1 MAEEFEFQQSD
12 AKIIAFAGPKEGAG
26 RTTLVLNLAL
36 GWAGIQ
42 KRPVLIVPLD
52 PLARQE
58 HSFYLDIAKPVSV
71 ADLLKVLGNTSI
83 AVVGGLLRG
92 KISMSQWGVGLLPL
106 GNTRAQ
112 AASISPKILIPIL
125 SRLAQTFDIFLDVD
139 SSFPMQAFAF
149 DIADKMFWVS
159 NATRT
164 HINSTVQLFND
175 YKEQRY
181 PMDRVSVICNGYDM
195 PGSIPYEEMERF
207 YSHLGRE
214 VDVFLPWDADVMATS
229 NRREVEIVTNPQSE
243 WVKGLRLVLAKIRDL
258 KPAPKDWVAS
268 VSDEEFAQ
276 ASKEIWS
283 PVLFDDGKGA
293 SSAQSHIANEGE
305 ETNSAKLSF
314 WDDLKQKVHKEVVHT
329 LEIEHIVI
337 SEESSAS
344 EQTRKRVAAIVDDIL
359 QKQPNLQFSRDQRTR
374 FTSELLDEILGL
386 GPLEVLMRDS
396 AVTEI
401 MVNAFDKIFIEQKG
415 KLTLTKYKFRN
426 NEQVVQVI
434 KRIVAPLGRRID
446 ESVPL
451 VDARLKDG
459 SRVNAIIAP
468 LAVSGPTLT
477 IRRFSSKPF
486 GPEDYYRFGTISPEC
501 MEFIKKCV
509 KIRKN
514 IIVCGG
520 TGTGKTTFLNA
531 ISGYIS
537 NDERIITVEDTAEL
551 RLQQPHWVSL
561 ESRPPN
567 VEGKGAVTIQD
578 LVKNC
583 LRMRPDRIVVGECR
597 GGEALDML
605 QAMNTGHEGSL
616 TTIHANTPRDGLS
629 RLEAMCMQTGA
640 DLPIFAI
647 REMISSA
654 VNMIVQLSRFSDGS
668 RKVTYITEMHG
679 QKDGEIQSTDLFRYV
694 QTGVDENGK
703 VQGLFAPTGNLPT
716 FYEEF
721 AAKGQ
726 PVAEDVFRKNA
737 VPLDENGDPDR
748 EAIRKLVVS
757 MQSKAAQSAPVRNV
771 PTAPAA
777 AAAQPVAPS
786 APASVTAPAAPS
798 APEKPAEVQNAPSAQ
813 RTLPPQAPA
822 VPKTSQS
829 PQGSIPP
836 APPQA

>member
-1 MAEEFEFQQSD
+1 MADMENTFKTEP
-12 AKIIAFAGPKEGAG
+12 KIITFTGPKEGAG
-26 RTTLVLNLAL
+26 KTTLVLNLAL

-58 HSFYLDIAKPVSV
+58 HSFYLNIKKPVSV
-71 ADLLKVLGNTSI
+71 ADILKTLGNTNI

-92 KISMSQWGVGLLPL
+92 KISMSQWGVGVLPL
-106 GNTRAQ
+106 GNTRTQVATM
-112 AASISPKILIPIL
+112 SPKILIPIL
-125 SRLAQTFDIFLDVD
+125 SRLSQTFDIFLDVD

-149 DIADKMFWVS
+149 DISDKVFWVT
-159 NATRT
+159 NATRS
-164 HINSTVQLFND
+164 HLNSTVQLFND

-181 PMDRVSVICNGYDM
+181 ALDRISVICNAYDT
-195 PGSIPYEEMERF
+195 PGSIPYEEMERV
-207 YSHLGRE
+207 YQSLLGRNI
-214 VDVFLPWDADVMATS
+214 DVFLPWDEGIMASS
-229 NRREVEIVTNPQSE
+229 NRREVEIIVNPQSE
-243 WVKGLRLVLAKIRDL
+243 WIKGLRLILAQIRDL
-258 KPAPKDWVAS
+258 HPAPKDWTAE
-268 VSDEEFAQ
+268 VSDEEFTQ
-276 ASKEIWS
+276 AAKEIWS
-283 PVLFDDGKGA
+283 PVLFNGGETQGA
-293 SSAQSHIANEGE
+293 ESHFAPEGADNGGEANK
-305 ETNSAKLSF
+305 TKLSF
-314 WDDLKQKVHKEVVHT
+314 WDDLKQKVHKDVVRT
-329 LEIEHIVI
+329 LEIERIVI
-337 SEESSAS
+337 SDESSAS

-359 QKQPNLQFSRDQRTR
+359 QKQPNLQFSREQRTR
-374 FTSELLDEILGL
+374 FSSELLDEILGL
-386 GPLEVLMRDS
+386 GPLENLMRDAS
-396 AVTEI
+396 VTEI

-434 KRIVAPLGRRID
+434 KRIVSPLGRRID

-477 IRRFSSKPF
+477 IRRFSQKPF
-486 GPEDYYRFGTISPEC
+486 GPEDYFRFGTISREC
-501 MEFIKKCV
+501 MDFLEKCV
-509 KIRKN
+509 RIRKN

-531 ISGYIS
+531 LSGYIS
-537 NDERIITVEDTAEL
+537 HNERIITVEDTAEL

-567 VEGKGAVTIQD
+567 VEGKGAITIQD

-654 VNMIVQLSRFSDGS
+654 VYMIVQLSRFSDGS
-668 RKVTYITEMHG
+668 RKVTYITEMTG
-679 QKDGEIQSTDLFRYV
+679 QKDGAIQSVDLFRYV
-694 QTGVDENGK
+694 QTGVDDNGK
-703 VQGLFAPTGNLPT
+703 VQGFFAPTGHLPSFFT
-716 FYEEF
+716 DFK
-721 AAKGQ
+721 AKGV
-726 PVAEDVFRKNA
+726 PLPEETFTKNA
-737 VPLDENGDPDR
+737 VSFDEAGKP
-748 EAIRKLVVS
+748 ILS
-757 MQSKAAQSAPVRNV
+757 AAQ
-771 PTAPAA
+771 AA
-777 AAAQPVAPS
+777 AGGPV
-786 APASVTAPAAPS
+786 V
-798 APEKPAEVQNAPSAQ
+798 
-813 RTLPPQAPA
+813 PP
-822 VPKTSQS
+822 
-829 PQGSIPP
+829 PP
-836 APPQA
+836 PGVK

>member
-1 MAEEFEFQQSD
+1 MADMENTFKTEP
-12 AKIIAFAGPKEGAG
+12 KIITFTGPKEGAG
-26 RTTLVLNLAL
+26 KTTLVLNLAL

-58 HSFYLDIAKPVSV
+58 HSFYLNIKKPVSV
-71 ADLLKVLGNTSI
+71 ADILKT
-83 AVVGGLLRG
+83 
-92 KISMSQWGVGLLPL
+92 L
-106 GNTRAQ
+106 GNTRTQVATM
-112 AASISPKILIPIL
+112 SPKILIPIL
-125 SRLAQTFDIFLDVD
+125 SRLSQTFDIFLDVD

-149 DIADKMFWVS
+149 DISDKVFWVT
-159 NATRT
+159 NATRS
-164 HINSTVQLFND
+164 HLNSTVQLFND

-181 PMDRVSVICNGYDM
+181 ALDRISVICNAYDT
-195 PGSIPYEEMERF
+195 PGSIPYEEMERV
-207 YSHLGRE
+207 YQSLLGRNI
-214 VDVFLPWDADVMATS
+214 DVFLPWDEGIMASS
-229 NRREVEIVTNPQSE
+229 NRREVEIIVNPQRE
-243 WVKGLRLVLAKIRDL
+243 WIKGLRLILAQIRDL
-258 KPAPKDWVAS
+258 HPAPKDWTAE
-268 VSDEEFAQ
+268 VSDEEFTQ
-276 ASKEIWS
+276 AAKEIWS
-283 PVLFDDGKGA
+283 PVLFNGGETQAAESHFATEGA
-293 SSAQSHIANEGE
+293 DNGGEANK
-305 ETNSAKLSF
+305 TKLSF
-314 WDDLKQKVHKEVVHT
+314 WDDLKQKVHKDVVRT
-329 LEIEHIVI
+329 LEIERIVI
-337 SEESSAS
+337 SDESSAS

-359 QKQPNLQFSRDQRTR
+359 QKQPNLQFSREQRTR
-374 FTSELLDEILGL
+374 FSSELLDEILGL
-386 GPLEVLMRDS
+386 GPLENLMRDAS
-396 AVTEI
+396 VTEI

-434 KRIVAPLGRRID
+434 KRIVSPLGRRID

-477 IRRFSSKPF
+477 IRRFSQKPF
-486 GPEDYYRFGTISPEC
+486 GPEDYFRFGTISREC
-501 MEFIKKCV
+501 MDFLEKCV
-509 KIRKN
+509 RIRKN

-531 ISGYIS
+531 LSGYIS
-537 NDERIITVEDTAEL
+537 HNERIITVEDTAEL

-567 VEGKGAVTIQD
+567 VEGKGAITIQD

-668 RKVTYITEMHG
+668 RKVTYITEMTG
-679 QKDGEIQSTDLFRYV
+679 QKDGAIQSVDLFRYV
-694 QTGVDENGK
+694 QTGVDDNGK
-703 VQGLFAPTGNLPT
+703 VQGFFAPTGHLPSFFT
-716 FYEEF
+716 DFK
-721 AAKGQ
+721 AKGV
-726 PVAEDVFRKNA
+726 PLPEETFTKNA
-737 VPLDENGDPDR
+737 VSFDEAGKP
-748 EAIRKLVVS
+748 ILT
-757 MQSKAAQSAPVRNV
+757 AAQ
-771 PTAPAA
+771 AA
-777 AAAQPVAPS
+777 AGGPV
-786 APASVTAPAAPS
+786 V
-798 APEKPAEVQNAPSAQ
+798 
-813 RTLPPQAPA
+813 PP
-822 VPKTSQS
+822 
-829 PQGSIPP
+829 PP
-836 APPQA
+836 PGVK

>member
-1 MAEEFEFQQSD
+1 MAEEQEQNEIEQNDVEQEEQTQTSKSE
-12 AKIIAFAGPKEGAG
+12 AKIIALSSPKEGAG
-26 RTTLVLNLAL
+26 KTTLALNLAL
-36 GWAGIQ
+36 SWAGNQ

-58 HSFYLDIAKPVSV
+58 HSFYLDIKKPVSI
-71 ADLLKVLGNTSI
+71 ADMLRTLGNTNI

-92 KISMSQWGVGLLPL
+92 KVSMSQWGVGVLPL

-112 AASISPKILIPIL
+112 VAAISPKILIPIL
-125 SRLAQTFDIFLDVD
+125 SRLSQTFDIFLDVD

-149 DIADKMFWVS
+149 DIADKVFWVS

-164 HINSTVQLFND
+164 HLNSTVQLFND
-175 YKEQRY
+175 YKEQHY
-181 PMDRVSVICNGYDM
+181 PMERVSVICNQYDM
-195 PGSIPYEEMERF
+195 PGSIPYEEVEKF
-207 YSHLGRE
+207 YNSLGRDI
-214 VDVFLPWDADVMATS
+214 DVFLPWDEGIMTTS
-229 NRREVEIVTNPQSE
+229 NHKGIEVLSNPQSE
-243 WVKGLRLVLAKIRDL
+243 WIKGLRLVLAKIRDL
-258 KPAPKDWVAS
+258 TPAPKDWYSS
-268 VSDEEFAQ
+268 VSDEEFTQ
-276 ASKEIWS
+276 AAKEVWAPIMA
-283 PVLFDDGKGA
+283 GGA
-293 SSAQSHIANEGE
+293 AVAGSESHIALDEADAGK
-305 ETNSAKLSF
+305 TKLSF
-314 WDDLKQKVHKEVVHT
+314 WDDLKQKVHKEVVRT
-329 LEIEHIVI
+329 LEVERIVI
-337 SEESSAS
+337 SDESAAS
-344 EQTRKRVAAIVDDIL
+344 SQTRKRVAAIVDEIL
-359 QKQPNLQFSRDQRTR
+359 QKQPNLQFSREQRTR
-374 FTSELLDEILGL
+374 FASELLDEILGL
-386 GPLEVLMRDS
+386 GPLETLMRDTS
-396 AVTEI
+396 VTEI

-434 KRIVAPLGRRID
+434 KRIVSPLGRRID

-477 IRRFSSKPF
+477 IRRFSQKPF
-486 GPEDYYRFGTISPEC
+486 GPEDYFRFGTISPEC
-501 MEFIKKCV
+501 MEFLEKCV
-509 KIRKN
+509 RIRKN

-531 ISGYIS
+531 LSGYIA

-567 VEGKGAVTIQD
+567 VEGKGQITIQD

-597 GGEALDML
+597 GAEALDML

-629 RLEAMCMQTGA
+629 RLEAMCMQASG

-679 QKDGEIQSTDLFRYV
+679 QKDGQIQSTDLFRYV

-703 VQGLFAPTGNLPT
+703 VQGMFAPTGNLPT
-716 FYEEF
+716 FF
-721 AAKGQ
+721 NDFKAKGV
-726 PVAEDVFRKNA
+726 PVPEDVFLK
-737 VPLDENGDPDR
+737 G
-748 EAIRKLVVS
+748 AIRFDADDNPILPGNPPPPPK
-757 MQSKAAQSAPVRNV
+757 
-771 PTAPAA
+771 
-777 AAAQPVAPS
+777 VA
-786 APASVTAPAAPS
+786 
-798 APEKPAEVQNAPSAQ
+798 
-813 RTLPPQAPA
+813 
-822 VPKTSQS
+822 
-829 PQGSIPP
+829 
-836 APPQA
+836 

>member
-1 MAEEFEFQQSD
+1 MADMENTFKTEP
-12 AKIIAFAGPKEGAG
+12 KIITFTGPKEGAG
-26 RTTLVLNLAL
+26 KTTLVLNLAL

-58 HSFYLDIAKPVSV
+58 HSFYLNIKKPVSV
-71 ADLLKVLGNTSI
+71 ADILKTLGNTNI

-92 KISMSQWGVGLLPL
+92 KISMSQWGVGVLPL
-106 GNTRAQ
+106 GNTRTQVATM
-112 AASISPKILIPIL
+112 SPKILIPIL
-125 SRLAQTFDIFLDVD
+125 SRLSQTFDIFLDVD

-149 DIADKMFWVS
+149 DISDKVFWVT
-159 NATRT
+159 NATRS
-164 HINSTVQLFND
+164 HLNSTVQLFND

-181 PMDRVSVICNGYDM
+181 ALDRISVICNAYDT
-195 PGSIPYEEMERF
+195 PGSIPYEEMERV
-207 YSHLGRE
+207 YQSLLGRNI
-214 VDVFLPWDADVMATS
+214 DVFLPWDEGIMASS
-229 NRREVEIVTNPQSE
+229 NRREVEIIVNPQSE
-243 WVKGLRLVLAKIRDL
+243 WIKGLRLILAQIRDL
-258 KPAPKDWVAS
+258 HPAPKDWTAE
-268 VSDEEFAQ
+268 VSDEEFTQ
-276 ASKEIWS
+276 AAKEIWS
-283 PVLFDDGKGA
+283 PVLFNGGETQGA
-293 SSAQSHIANEGE
+293 ESHFASEGADNGGEANK
-305 ETNSAKLSF
+305 TKLSF
-314 WDDLKQKVHKEVVHT
+314 WDDLKQKVHKDVVRT
-329 LEIEHIVI
+329 LEIERIVI
-337 SEESSAS
+337 SDESSAS

-359 QKQPNLQFSRDQRTR
+359 QKQPNLQFSREQRTR
-374 FTSELLDEILGL
+374 FSSELLDEILGL
-386 GPLEVLMRDS
+386 GPLENLMRDAS
-396 AVTEI
+396 VTEI

-434 KRIVAPLGRRID
+434 KRIVSPLGRRID

-477 IRRFSSKPF
+477 IRRFSQKPF
-486 GPEDYYRFGTISPEC
+486 GPEDYFRFGTISREC
-501 MEFIKKCV
+501 MDFLEKCV
-509 KIRKN
+509 RIRKN

-531 ISGYIS
+531 LSGYIS
-537 NDERIITVEDTAEL
+537 HNERIITVEDTAEL

-567 VEGKGAVTIQD
+567 VEGKGAITIQD

-668 RKVTYITEMHG
+668 RKVTYITEMTG
-679 QKDGEIQSTDLFRYV
+679 QKDGAIQSVDLFRYV
-694 QTGVDENGK
+694 QTGVDDNGK
-703 VQGLFAPTGNLPT
+703 VQGFFAPTGHLPSFFT
-716 FYEEF
+716 DFK
-721 AAKGQ
+721 AKGV
-726 PVAEDVFRKNA
+726 PLPEETFTKNA
-737 VPLDENGDPDR
+737 VSFDEAGKP
-748 EAIRKLVVS
+748 ILS
-757 MQSKAAQSAPVRNV
+757 AAQ
-771 PTAPAA
+771 AA
-777 AAAQPVAPS
+777 AGGPV
-786 APASVTAPAAPS
+786 V
-798 APEKPAEVQNAPSAQ
+798 
-813 RTLPPQAPA
+813 PP
-822 VPKTSQS
+822 
-829 PQGSIPP
+829 PP
-836 APPQA
+836 PGVK

>member
-1 MAEEFEFQQSD
+1 MADMENTFKTEP
-12 AKIIAFAGPKEGAG
+12 KIITFTGPKEGAG
-26 RTTLVLNLAL
+26 KTTLVLNLAL

-58 HSFYLDIAKPVSV
+58 HSFYLNIKKPVSV
-71 ADLLKVLGNTSI
+71 ADILKTLGNTNI

-92 KISMSQWGVGLLPL
+92 KISMSQWGVGVLPL
-106 GNTRAQ
+106 GNTRTQVATM
-112 AASISPKILIPIL
+112 SPKILIPIL
-125 SRLAQTFDIFLDVD
+125 SRLSQTFDIFLDVD

-149 DIADKMFWVS
+149 DISDKVFWVT
-159 NATRT
+159 NATRS
-164 HINSTVQLFND
+164 HLNSTVQLFND

-181 PMDRVSVICNGYDM
+181 ALDRISVICNAYDT
-195 PGSIPYEEMERF
+195 PGSIPYEEMERV
-207 YSHLGRE
+207 YQSLLGRNI
-214 VDVFLPWDADVMATS
+214 DVFLPWDEGIMASS
-229 NRREVEIVTNPQSE
+229 NRREVEIIVNPQSE
-243 WVKGLRLVLAKIRDL
+243 WIKGLRLILAQIRDL
-258 KPAPKDWVAS
+258 HPAPKDWTAE
-268 VSDEEFAQ
+268 VSDEEFTQ
-276 ASKEIWS
+276 AAKEIWS
-283 PVLFDDGKGA
+283 PVLFNGGETQGA
-293 SSAQSHIANEGE
+293 ESHFVPEGADNGGEANK
-305 ETNSAKLSF
+305 TKLSF
-314 WDDLKQKVHKEVVHT
+314 WDDLKQKVHKDVVRT
-329 LEIEHIVI
+329 LEIERIVI
-337 SEESSAS
+337 SDESSAS

-359 QKQPNLQFSRDQRTR
+359 QKQPNLQFSREQRTR
-374 FTSELLDEILGL
+374 FSSELLDEILGL
-386 GPLEVLMRDS
+386 GPLENLMRDAS
-396 AVTEI
+396 VTEI

-434 KRIVAPLGRRID
+434 KRIVSPLGRRID

-477 IRRFSSKPF
+477 IRRFSQKPF
-486 GPEDYYRFGTISPEC
+486 GPEDYFRFGTISREC
-501 MEFIKKCV
+501 MDFLEKCV
-509 KIRKN
+509 RIRKN

-531 ISGYIS
+531 LSGYIS
-537 NDERIITVEDTAEL
+537 HNERIITVEDTAEL

-567 VEGKGAVTIQD
+567 VEGKGAITIQD

-668 RKVTYITEMHG
+668 RKVTYITEMTG
-679 QKDGEIQSTDLFRYV
+679 QKDGAIQSVDLFRYV
-694 QTGVDENGK
+694 QTGVDDNGK
-703 VQGLFAPTGNLPT
+703 VQGFFAPTGHLPSFFT
-716 FYEEF
+716 DFK
-721 AAKGQ
+721 AKGV
-726 PVAEDVFRKNA
+726 PLPEETFTKNA
-737 VPLDENGDPDR
+737 VSFDEAGKP
-748 EAIRKLVVS
+748 ILS
-757 MQSKAAQSAPVRNV
+757 AAQ
-771 PTAPAA
+771 AA
-777 AAAQPVAPS
+777 AGGPV
-786 APASVTAPAAPS
+786 V
-798 APEKPAEVQNAPSAQ
+798 
-813 RTLPPQAPA
+813 PP
-822 VPKTSQS
+822 
-829 PQGSIPP
+829 PP
-836 APPQA
+836 PGVK

>member
-1 MAEEFEFQQSD
+1 MPDEKQTAQTE
-12 AKIIAFAGPKEGAG
+12 AKIIAFSGPKEGAG
-26 RTTLVLNLAL
+26 KTTLTLNLAL

-58 HSFYLDIAKPVSV
+58 HSFYLNIKNPISV
-71 ADLLKVLGNTSI
+71 ADILQTLGNTNI
-83 AVVGGLLRG
+83 AVIGGLLRG
-92 KISMSQWGVGLLPL
+92 KISMSQWGVGVLPL

-112 AASISPKILIPIL
+112 VASITPKILIPIL

-149 DIADKMFWVS
+149 DIADKLFWVS
-159 NATRT
+159 QATRS
-164 HINSTVQLFND
+164 HLNATVQLFND
-175 YKEQRY
+175 YKEQHY
-181 PMDRVSVICNGYDM
+181 PMDRMSVICNAFDM
-195 PGSIPYEEMERF
+195 PGSIPYEEVERF
-207 YSHLGRE
+207 YSSLGRE
-214 VDVFLPWDADVMATS
+214 VDVFLPWDEDVMSTS
-229 NRREVEIVTNPQSE
+229 NRREVEIIVNPQAE

-258 KPAPKDWVAS
+258 KPAPKDWTAS
-268 VSDEEFAQ
+268 VSDEEFTQAAQ
-276 ASKEIWS
+276 EIWS
-283 PVLFDDGKGA
+283 PILFNDGTAKGNE
-293 SSAQSHIANEGE
+293 SHVATEEEKEG
-305 ETNSAKLSF
+305 TKLSF

-329 LEIEHIVI
+329 LEIEHIVV
-337 SEESSAS
+337 SDESTAS
-344 EQTRKRVAAIVDDIL
+344 DQTRKRVAAIVDDIL
-359 QKQPNLQFSRDQRTR
+359 QKQPNLQFSREQRSR
-374 FTSELLDEILGL
+374 FSAELLDEILGL
-386 GPLEVLMRDS
+386 GPLEVLMRDP

-426 NEQVVQVI
+426 NDQVVQVI

-459 SRVNAIIAP
+459 SRVNAIISP
-468 LAVSGPTLT
+468 LAISGPTLT
-477 IRRFSSKPF
+477 IRRFSQKPF
-486 GPEDYYRFGTISPEC
+486 GPEDYYRFGTISPAC
-501 MEFIKKCV
+501 MEFIKQCV

-531 ISGYIS
+531 ISGYIAD
-537 NDERIITVEDTAEL
+537 DERIITVEDTAEL

-629 RLEAMCMQTGA
+629 RLEAMCLQTGV
-640 DLPIFAI
+640 DLPIHVI

-654 VNMIVQLSRFSDGS
+654 VNLIVQLSRFSDGS

-679 QKDGEIQSTDLFRYV
+679 QIDHEIQSTDLFRYV

-703 VQGLFAPTGNLPT
+703 VQGVFAPTGNLPT
-716 FYEEF
+716 FYDEF
-721 AAKGQ
+721 AAKGC
-726 PVAEDVFRKNA
+726 PVAKDVFTQGA
-737 VPLDENGDPDR
+737 VPLDENGEPDLR
-748 EAIRKLVVS
+748 AIENLQAQQTVVVGPQTPEAP
-757 MQSKAAQSAPVRNV
+757 AQAPEAPVSQ
-771 PTAPAA
+771 A
-777 AAAQPVAPS
+777 
-786 APASVTAPAAPS
+786 
-798 APEKPAEVQNAPSAQ
+798 
-813 RTLPPQAPA
+813 PQAPA
-822 VPKTSQS
+822 PR
-829 PQGSIPP
+829 
-836 APPQA
+836 APQAPVPQAPQVPEPPTPPVA

>member
-1 MAEEFEFQQSD
+1 MAENELQKPDS
-12 AKIIAFAGPKEGAG
+12 KIIAFFGPKEGAG
-26 RTTLVLNLAL
+26 KTTLVLNLAL

-52 PLARQE
+52 PLAREE
-58 HSFYLDIAKPVSV
+58 HNFYLDIKKPVTV
-71 ADLLKVLGNTSI
+71 VDILQTLGNTNI

-92 KISMSQWGVGLLPL
+92 KISMSQWGVGILPL
-106 GNTRAQ
+106 GRTHTQ
-112 AASISPKILIPIL
+112 ISSLSPKILIPIL
-125 SRLAQTFDIFLDVD
+125 SRLSQTFDIFLDVD
-139 SSFPMQAFAF
+139 SSFAMQSFAF
-149 DIADKMFWVS
+149 DLADKVFWVS

-164 HINSTVQLFND
+164 HLNSTVQLFND
-175 YKEQRY
+175 YKEKLY
-181 PMDRVSVICNGYDM
+181 PMDRVSVICNSYDM
-195 PGSIPYEEMERF
+195 PGSIPYEEVERF
-207 YSHLGRE
+207 YSSLGRE
-214 VDVFLPWDADVMATS
+214 VDVFLPWDENVMATS
-229 NRREVEIVTNPQSE
+229 NRKEVEIIVNPQSE

-258 KPAPKDWVAS
+258 KPAPKDWTAS
-268 VSDEEFAQ
+268 VTDEEFTQ
-276 ASKEIWS
+276 AAKDVWS
-283 PVLFDDGKGA
+283 PVLFDDGKTGA
-293 SSAQSHIANEGE
+293 ANDHIGAPE
-305 ETNSAKLSF
+305 EEAGKTKMSF
-314 WDDLKQKVHKEVVHT
+314 WDDLKQKIHKEVVHT

-337 SEESSAS
+337 SDESSAS

-359 QKQPNLQFSRDQRTR
+359 QKQPNLQFSRDQRAR

-386 GPLEVLMRDS
+386 GPLEVLMRDP

-537 NDERIITVEDTAEL
+537 NNERIITVEDTAEL

-567 VEGKGAVTIQD
+567 VEGKGAITIQD

-679 QKDGEIQSTDLFRYV
+679 QKDGKILSTDLFRYV

-703 VQGLFAPTGNLPT
+703 VQGMFAPTGNLPT
-716 FYEEF
+716 FFEDF

-726 PVAEDVFRKNA
+726 PVPEEVFTKGA
-737 VPLDENGDPDR
+737 VPLDENGEPDLNAVKR
-748 EAIRKLVVS
+748 
-757 MQSKAAQSAPVRNV
+757 MKAAQQE
-771 PTAPAA
+771 AA
-777 AAAQPVAPS
+777 AA
-786 APASVTAPAAPS
+786 
-798 APEKPAEVQNAPSAQ
+798 
-813 RTLPPQAPA
+813 PQ
-822 VPKTSQS
+822 T
-829 PQGSIPP
+829 PP
-836 APPQA
+836 APPAAPKA

>member
-1 MAEEFEFQQSD
+1 MAEENANPKSE
-12 AKIIAFAGPKEGAG
+12 AKIIAFSGPKEGAG
-26 RTTLVLNLAL
+26 KTTLVLNLAL

-58 HSFYLDIAKPVSV
+58 HSFYLDIKKPVSV
-71 ADLLKVLGNTSI
+71 SDILKTLGNTSI

-92 KISMSQWGVGLLPL
+92 KISMSQWGVGVLPL

-112 AASISPKILIPIL
+112 VASISPKILIPIL
-125 SRLAQTFDIFLDVD
+125 SRLSQTFDIFLDVD

-149 DIADKMFWVS
+149 DISDKIFWVCQ
-159 NATRT
+159 ATRT
-164 HINSTVQLFND
+164 HLNSTVQLFND

-181 PMDRVSVICNGYDM
+181 PMDRVSIICNAYDT
-195 PGSIPYEEMERF
+195 PGSIPYEEVERF
-207 YSHLGRE
+207 YSSLGRE
-214 VDVFLPWDADVMATS
+214 IDVFLPWDEDVMATS
-229 NRREVEIVTNPQSE
+229 NRKEVEIITNPQSE

-258 KPAPKDWVAS
+258 KTAPKDWVAS
-268 VSDEEFAQ
+268 VSDEEFTQ
-276 ASKEIWS
+276 AAKEIWS
-283 PVLFDDGKGA
+283 PILFDDGKTTSVVDHVAAEDEAGK
-293 SSAQSHIANEGE
+293 
-305 ETNSAKLSF
+305 TKLSF
-314 WDDLKQKVHKEVVHT
+314 WDDLKQKIHKEVVHT
-329 LEIEHIVI
+329 LEIEHIVV
-337 SEESSAS
+337 SDESSAS

-374 FTSELLDEILGL
+374 FSSELLDEILGL
-386 GPLEVLMRDS
+386 GPLEVLMRDP

-426 NEQVVQVI
+426 NDQVVQVI

-477 IRRFSSKPF
+477 IRRFSQKPF

-501 MEFIKKCV
+501 MAFIEKCV
-509 KIRKN
+509 RIRKN

-531 ISGYIS
+531 ISGYIAD
-537 NDERIITVEDTAEL
+537 DERIITVEDTAEL

-629 RLEAMCMQTGA
+629 RLEAMCMQTGV
-640 DLPIFAI
+640 DLPVYVI

-703 VQGLFAPTGNLPT
+703 VQGVFAPTGQLPT
-716 FYEEF
+716 FFDDF

-726 PVAEDVFRKNA
+726 PVDKDIFLKNA
-737 VPLDENGDPDR
+737 VPLDANGEPDKLAVQR
-748 EAIRKLVVS
+748 LQEALAH
-757 MQSKAAQSAPVRNV
+757 KA
-771 PTAPAA
+771 
-777 AAAQPVAPS
+777 
-786 APASVTAPAAPS
+786 
-798 APEKPAEVQNAPSAQ
+798 
-813 RTLPPQAPA
+813 
-822 VPKTSQS
+822 
-829 PQGSIPP
+829 PP
-836 APPQA
+836 APPAAPAQH

>member
-1 MAEEFEFQQSD
+1 MADEKETPRSE
-12 AKIIAFAGPKEGAG
+12 AKIIAFSGPKEGAG
-26 RTTLVLNLAL
+26 KTTLVLNLAL

-58 HSFYLDIAKPVSV
+58 HSFYLDIEKPVSV
-71 ADLLKVLGNTSI
+71 ADLLKVLGDTSI

-112 AASISPKILIPIL
+112 VAAISPKILIPIL
-125 SRLAQTFDIFLDVD
+125 SRLSQTFDIFLDVD

-149 DIADKMFWVS
+149 DIADKIFWVS

-164 HINSTVQLFND
+164 HVNSTVQLFND

-181 PMDRVSVICNGYDM
+181 PMDRVSIICNGYDM

-207 YSHLGRE
+207 YTQLGRE
-214 VDVFLPWDADVMATS
+214 VDVFLPWDADVMASS
-229 NRREVEIVTNPQSE
+229 NRREVEIVVNPQAE

-258 KPAPKDWVAS
+258 KPVAKDWAAS
-268 VSDEEFAQ
+268 VSDEEFTQ
-276 ASKEIWS
+276 ASRQIWS
-283 PVLFDDGKGA
+283 PILFNDGKA
-293 SSAQSHIANEGE
+293 TETVDHIARE
-305 ETNSAKLSF
+305 EEAGKTKLSF
-314 WDDLKQKVHKEVVHT
+314 WDDLKQKIHKEVVHT

-337 SEESSAS
+337 SDESSAS

-374 FTSELLDEILGL
+374 FTAELLDEILGL
-386 GPLEVLMRDS
+386 GPLEVLMRDT

-401 MVNAFDKIFIEQKG
+401 MVNSFDKIFIEQKG

-426 NEQVVQVI
+426 NEQVIQVI

-459 SRVNAIIAP
+459 SRVNAIISP

-477 IRRFSSKPF
+477 IRRFSTKPF

-501 MEFIKKCV
+501 MEFIKQCV
-509 KIRKN
+509 RIRKN

-531 ISGYIS
+531 ISGYIAD
-537 NDERIITVEDTAEL
+537 DERIITVEDTAEL

-640 DLPIFAI
+640 ELPIFAI

-679 QKDGEIQSTDLFRYV
+679 QKDGVIQSTDLFRYV

-703 VQGLFAPTGNLPT
+703 VQGVFAPTGHLPT
-716 FYEEF
+716 FFEEF

-726 PVAEDVFRKNA
+726 PVSEEIFTKGA
-737 VPLDENGDPDR
+737 VPLNENGEPDL
-748 EAIRKLVVS
+748 EAVQRL
-757 MQSKAAQSAPVRNV
+757 QAAQ
-771 PTAPAA
+771 
-777 AAAQPVAPS
+777 AAQV
-786 APASVTAPAAPS
+786 
-798 APEKPAEVQNAPSAQ
+798 
-813 RTLPPQAPA
+813 
-822 VPKTSQS
+822 
-829 PQGSIPP
+829 PP
-836 APPQA
+836 APPQAA

>member
-1 MAEEFEFQQSD
+1 MAEMEPQKSE
-12 AKIIAFAGPKEGAG
+12 AKIIALNSPKEGAG
-26 RTTLVLNLAL
+26 KTTLTLNLAL

-58 HSFYLDIAKPVSV
+58 HSFYLDIKKPVSV
-71 ADLLKVLGNTSI
+71 ADILRTLGNANI

-92 KISMSQWGVGLLPL
+92 KVSMSQWGVGVLPL

-112 AASISPKILIPIL
+112 VASISPKVLIPIL
-125 SRLAQTFDIFLDVD
+125 SRLSQTFDIFLDVD
-139 SSFPMQAFAF
+139 SSFPMQAFSF
-149 DIADKMFWVS
+149 DIADKIFWVS

-164 HINSTVQLFND
+164 HLNSTVQLFND

-181 PMDRVSVICNGYDM
+181 PMERVSVICNQYDM
-195 PGSIPYEEMERF
+195 PGSIPYEEVERF
-207 YSHLGRE
+207 YNSLGRDI
-214 VDVFLPWDADVMATS
+214 DVFLPWDEGIMAAS
-229 NRREVEIVTNPQSE
+229 NRKEVEIISNPQSE
-243 WVKGLRLVLAKIRDL
+243 WIKGLRLVLAKIRDL
-258 KPAPKDWVAS
+258 TPAPKDWTAS
-268 VSDEEFAQ
+268 VSDDEFTQ
-276 ASKEIWS
+276 AAKEIWN
-283 PVLFDDGKGA
+283 PIVGNAGGG
-293 SSAQSHIANEGE
+293 QVESHVAVEEEGE
-305 ETNSAKLSF
+305 AGKTKLSF
-314 WDDLKQKVHKEVVHT
+314 WDDLKQRIHKDVVRT
-329 LEIEHIVI
+329 LEIERIVI
-337 SEESSAS
+337 SDESSAS
-344 EQTRKRVAAIVDDIL
+344 AQTRKRVAAIVDDIL

-374 FTSELLDEILGL
+374 FASELLDEILGL
-386 GPLEVLMRDS
+386 GPLETLMRDPS
-396 AVTEI
+396 VTEI

-426 NEQVVQVI
+426 NDQVVQVI
-434 KRIVAPLGRRID
+434 KRIVSPLGRRID

-477 IRRFSSKPF
+477 IRRFSQKPF
-486 GPEDYYRFGTISPEC
+486 GPADYYRFGTITPEC
-501 MEFIKKCV
+501 MEFLEKCV
-509 KIRKN
+509 RIRKN

-531 ISGYIS
+531 LSGYIAD
-537 NDERIITVEDTAEL
+537 DERIITVEDTAEL

-567 VEGKGAVTIQD
+567 VEGKGQITIQD

-629 RLEAMCMQTGA
+629 RLEAMCMQASA
-640 DLPIFAI
+640 DLPISAI

-679 QKDGEIQSTDLFRYV
+679 KKGDEIQSTDLFRYV

-703 VQGLFAPTGNLPT
+703 VQGVFAPTGNLPT
-716 FYEEF
+716 FFHEF
-721 AAKGQ
+721 QAKGV
-726 PVAEDVFRKNA
+726 PVEEDIFMKGA
-737 VPLDENGDPDR
+737 VKLKEDGEPDR
-748 EAIRKLVVS
+748 ESLMR
-757 MQSKAAQSAPVRNV
+757 V
-771 PTAPAA
+771 PPPP
-777 AAAQPVAPS
+777 AQP
-786 APASVTAPAAPS
+786 
-798 APEKPAEVQNAPSAQ
+798 Q
-813 RTLPPQAPA
+813 
-822 VPKTSQS
+822 
-829 PQGSIPP
+829 
-836 APPQA
+836 

>member
-1 MAEEFEFQQSD
+1 MAENELQKPDS
-12 AKIIAFAGPKEGAG
+12 KIIAFFGPKEGAG
-26 RTTLVLNLAL
+26 KTTLVLYLAL

-52 PLARQE
+52 PLAREE
-58 HSFYLDIAKPVSV
+58 HNFYLDIKKPVTV
-71 ADLLKVLGNTSI
+71 VDILQTLGNTNI

-92 KISMSQWGVGLLPL
+92 KISMSQWGVGILPL
-106 GNTRAQ
+106 GRTHTQ
-112 AASISPKILIPIL
+112 ISSLSPKILIPIL
-125 SRLAQTFDIFLDVD
+125 SRLSQTFDIFLDVD
-139 SSFPMQAFAF
+139 SSFAMQSFAF
-149 DIADKMFWVS
+149 DLADKVFWVS

-164 HINSTVQLFND
+164 HLNSTVQLFND
-175 YKEQRY
+175 YKEKLY
-181 PMDRVSVICNGYDM
+181 PMDRVSVICNSYDM
-195 PGSIPYEEMERF
+195 PGSIPYEEVERF
-207 YSHLGRE
+207 YSSLGRE
-214 VDVFLPWDADVMATS
+214 VDVFLPWDENVMATS
-229 NRREVEIVTNPQSE
+229 NRREVEIIVNPQSE

-258 KPAPKDWVAS
+258 KPAPKDWTAS
-268 VSDEEFAQ
+268 VTDEEFTQ
-276 ASKEIWS
+276 AAKDVWS
-283 PVLFDDGKGA
+283 PVLFDDGKTGA
-293 SSAQSHIANEGE
+293 ANDHIGAPE
-305 ETNSAKLSF
+305 EEAGKTKMSF
-314 WDDLKQKVHKEVVHT
+314 WDDLKQKIHKEVVHT

-337 SEESSAS
+337 SDESSAS

-359 QKQPNLQFSRDQRTR
+359 QKQPNLQFSRDQRAR

-386 GPLEVLMRDS
+386 GPLEVLMRDP

-537 NDERIITVEDTAEL
+537 NNERIITVEDTAEL

-567 VEGKGAVTIQD
+567 VEGKGAITIQD

-679 QKDGEIQSTDLFRYV
+679 QKDGKILSTDLFRYV

-703 VQGLFAPTGNLPT
+703 VQGMFAPTGNLPT
-716 FYEEF
+716 FFEDF

-726 PVAEDVFRKNA
+726 PVPEEVFTKGA
-737 VPLDENGDPDR
+737 VPLDENGEPDLNAVKR
-748 EAIRKLVVS
+748 
-757 MQSKAAQSAPVRNV
+757 MKAAQQE
-771 PTAPAA
+771 AA
-777 AAAQPVAPS
+777 AA
-786 APASVTAPAAPS
+786 
-798 APEKPAEVQNAPSAQ
+798 
-813 RTLPPQAPA
+813 PQ
-822 VPKTSQS
+822 T
-829 PQGSIPP
+829 PP
-836 APPQA
+836 APPTAPKA

>member
-1 MAEEFEFQQSD
+1 MAENELQKPDS
-12 AKIIAFAGPKEGAG
+12 KIIAFFGPKEGAG
-26 RTTLVLNLAL
+26 KTTLVLNLAL

-52 PLARQE
+52 PLAREE
-58 HSFYLDIAKPVSV
+58 HNFYLDIKKPVTV
-71 ADLLKVLGNTSI
+71 VDILQTLGNTNI

-92 KISMSQWGVGLLPL
+92 KISMSQWGVGILPL
-106 GNTRAQ
+106 GRTHTQ
-112 AASISPKILIPIL
+112 VSSLSPKILIPIL
-125 SRLAQTFDIFLDVD
+125 SRLSQTFDIFLDVD
-139 SSFPMQAFAF
+139 SSFAMQSFAF
-149 DIADKMFWVS
+149 DLADKVFWVS

-164 HINSTVQLFND
+164 HLNSTVQLFND
-175 YKEQRY
+175 YKEKLY
-181 PMDRVSVICNGYDM
+181 PMDRVSVICNSYDM
-195 PGSIPYEEMERF
+195 PGSIPYEEVERF
-207 YSHLGRE
+207 YSSLGRE
-214 VDVFLPWDADVMATS
+214 VDVFLPWDENVMATS
-229 NRREVEIVTNPQSE
+229 NRKEVEIIVNPQSE

-258 KPAPKDWVAS
+258 KPAPKDWTAS
-268 VSDEEFAQ
+268 VTDEEFTQ
-276 ASKEIWS
+276 AAKDVWS
-283 PVLFDDGKGA
+283 PVLFDDGKTGA
-293 SSAQSHIANEGE
+293 ANDHIGAPE
-305 ETNSAKLSF
+305 EEAGKTKMSF
-314 WDDLKQKVHKEVVHT
+314 WDDLKQKIHKEVVHT

-337 SEESSAS
+337 SDESSAS

-359 QKQPNLQFSRDQRTR
+359 QKQPNLQFSRDQRAR

-386 GPLEVLMRDS
+386 GPLEVLMRDP

-537 NDERIITVEDTAEL
+537 NNERIITVEDTAEL

-567 VEGKGAVTIQD
+567 VEGKGAITIQD

-679 QKDGEIQSTDLFRYV
+679 QKNNEIQSTDLFRYV

-703 VQGLFAPTGNLPT
+703 VQGVFAPTGNLPT
-716 FYEEF
+716 FFEDF

-726 PVAEDVFRKNA
+726 PVPEEVFTKGA
-737 VPLDENGDPDR
+737 VPLDENGEPDLNAVKR
-748 EAIRKLVVS
+748 
-757 MQSKAAQSAPVRNV
+757 MKAAQQE
-771 PTAPAA
+771 AA
-777 AAAQPVAPS
+777 AA
-786 APASVTAPAAPS
+786 
-798 APEKPAEVQNAPSAQ
+798 
-813 RTLPPQAPA
+813 PQ
-822 VPKTSQS
+822 T
-829 PQGSIPP
+829 PP
-836 APPQA
+836 APPAAPKA

>member
-1 MAEEFEFQQSD
+1 MTEENQSQQTE
-12 AKIIAFAGPKEGAG
+12 AKIIAFAGPKEGVG
-26 RTTLVLNLAL
+26 KTTLALNLAL

-58 HSFYLDIAKPVSV
+58 HSFYLDIAEPVSV
-71 ADLLKVLGNTSI
+71 SDLLNVLGNTSI

-112 AASISPKILIPIL
+112 VSAISPKILIPIL
-125 SRLAQTFDIFLDVD
+125 SRLSQTFDIFLDVD

-149 DIADKMFWVS
+149 DIADKVFWVS

-164 HINSTVQLFND
+164 HVNSTVQLFND
-175 YKEQRY
+175 YKEQHY
-181 PMDRVSVICNGYDM
+181 PLDRFSVICNGYDM

-207 YSHLGRE
+207 YSQLDRE
-214 VDVFLPWDADVMATS
+214 VDVFLPWDADVMAAS
-229 NRREVEIVTNPQSE
+229 NRREVEIIANPQSE
-243 WVKGLRLVLAKIRDL
+243 WIKGLRLVLAKIRDL
-258 KPAPKDWVAS
+258 KSGPKDWTSS
-268 VSDEEFAQ
+268 VSDEEFTQ
-276 ASKEIWS
+276 ASREIWS
-283 PVLFDDGKGA
+283 PVLFNDGKDASGA
-293 SSAQSHIANEGE
+293 VDHIAVEEEGAK
-305 ETNSAKLSF
+305 TKLSF
-314 WDDLKQKVHKEVVHT
+314 WDDLKQKIHKEVVHT

-337 SEESSAS
+337 SDESAAS
-344 EQTRKRVAAIVDDIL
+344 SQTRKRVSTIVDDIL

-386 GPLEVLMRDS
+386 GPLEVLMRDP

-477 IRRFSSKPF
+477 IRRFSTKPF

-531 ISGYIS
+531 ISGYIAD
-537 NDERIITVEDTAEL
+537 DERIITVEDTAEL

-703 VQGLFAPTGNLPT
+703 VQGVFAPTGNLPT
-716 FYEEF
+716 FFDEF
-721 AAKGQ
+721 EAKGQ
-726 PVAEDVFRKNA
+726 AVDKTIFTQGA
-737 VPLDENGDPDR
+737 VPLDENGEPD
-748 EAIRKLVVS
+748 L
-757 MQSKAAQSAPVRNV
+757 KA
-771 PTAPAA
+771 
-777 AAAQPVAPS
+777 
-786 APASVTAPAAPS
+786 
-798 APEKPAEVQNAPSAQ
+798 VQRLQATKATDN
-813 RTLPPQAPA
+813 PPPPPF
-822 VPKTSQS
+822 V
-829 PQGSIPP
+829 PP
-836 APPQA
+836 APPTGR

>member
-1 MAEEFEFQQSD
+1 MAEENANPKSE
-12 AKIIAFAGPKEGAG
+12 AKIIAFSGPKEGAG
-26 RTTLVLNLAL
+26 KTTLVLNLAL

-58 HSFYLDIAKPVSV
+58 HSFYLDIKKPVSV
-71 ADLLKVLGNTSI
+71 SDILKTLGNTSI

-92 KISMSQWGVGLLPL
+92 KISMSQWGVGVLPL

-112 AASISPKILIPIL
+112 VASISPKILIPIL
-125 SRLAQTFDIFLDVD
+125 SRLSQTFDIFLDVD

-149 DIADKMFWVS
+149 DIADKIFWVCQ
-159 NATRT
+159 ATRT
-164 HINSTVQLFND
+164 HLNSTVQLFND

-181 PMDRVSVICNGYDM
+181 PMDRVSIICNAYDT
-195 PGSIPYEEMERF
+195 PGSIPYEEVERF
-207 YSHLGRE
+207 YSSLGRE
-214 VDVFLPWDADVMATS
+214 IDVFLPWDEDVMATS
-229 NRREVEIVTNPQSE
+229 NRKEVEIITNPQSE

-258 KPAPKDWVAS
+258 KTAPKDWVAS
-268 VSDEEFAQ
+268 VSDEEFTQ
-276 ASKEIWS
+276 AAKEIWS
-283 PVLFDDGKGA
+283 PILFDDGKTTSVVDHVAAEDEAGK
-293 SSAQSHIANEGE
+293 
-305 ETNSAKLSF
+305 TKLSF
-314 WDDLKQKVHKEVVHT
+314 WDDLKQKIHKEVVHT
-329 LEIEHIVI
+329 LEIEHIVV
-337 SEESSAS
+337 SDESSAS

-374 FTSELLDEILGL
+374 FSSELLDEILGL
-386 GPLEVLMRDS
+386 GPLEVLMRDP

-426 NEQVVQVI
+426 NDQVVQVI

-477 IRRFSSKPF
+477 IRRFSQKPF

-501 MEFIKKCV
+501 MAFIEKCV
-509 KIRKN
+509 RIRKN

-531 ISGYIS
+531 ISGYIAD
-537 NDERIITVEDTAEL
+537 DERIITVEDTAEL

-629 RLEAMCMQTGA
+629 RLEAMCMQTGV
-640 DLPIFAI
+640 DLPVYVI

-703 VQGLFAPTGNLPT
+703 VQGVFAPTGQLPT
-716 FYEEF
+716 FFDDF

-726 PVAEDVFRKNA
+726 PVDKDIFLKNA
-737 VPLDENGDPDR
+737 VPLDANGEPDKLAVQR
-748 EAIRKLVVS
+748 LQEALAH
-757 MQSKAAQSAPVRNV
+757 KA
-771 PTAPAA
+771 
-777 AAAQPVAPS
+777 
-786 APASVTAPAAPS
+786 
-798 APEKPAEVQNAPSAQ
+798 
-813 RTLPPQAPA
+813 
-822 VPKTSQS
+822 
-829 PQGSIPP
+829 PP
-836 APPQA
+836 APPAAPAQH

>member
-1 MAEEFEFQQSD
+1 MAEELETQKSD

-125 SRLAQTFDIFLDVD
+125 SRLSQTFDIFLDVD

-149 DIADKMFWVS
+149 DIADKIFWVT

-181 PMDRVSVICNGYDM
+181 PLDRVSAICNGYDM

-207 YSHLGRE
+207 YSQLGRE

-229 NRREVEIVTNPQSE
+229 NRREVEIITNPQSE

-258 KPAPKDWVAS
+258 KPAPKDWIAS
-268 VSDEEFAQ
+268 VSDEEFTQ

-283 PVLFDDGKGA
+283 PVLFDDGKG
-293 SSAQSHIANEGE
+293 SGGGTNHIAVEGE
-305 ETNSAKLSF
+305 EESNKNKLSF

-386 GPLEVLMRDS
+386 GPLEVLMRDP

-501 MEFIKKCV
+501 MAFIEKCV
-509 KIRKN
+509 RIRKN

-537 NDERIITVEDTAEL
+537 NNERIITVEDTAEL

-679 QKDGEIQSTDLFRYV
+679 QKDGAIQSTDLFRYV

-703 VQGLFAPTGNLPT
+703 VQGMFAPTGNLPT

-726 PVAEDVFRKNA
+726 PVDEEVFRKNA
-737 VPLDENGDPDR
+737 VPLDENGEPDL
-748 EAIRKLVVS
+748 AAVKNLVAS
-757 MQSKAAQSAPVRNV
+757 RQASSGETAPVRDV
-771 PTAPAA
+771 PTAPQTPSAPQPAETAA
-777 AAAQPVAPS
+777 PAPDAPS
-786 APASVTAPAAPS
+786 APVPQAPEVPAAPAAE
-798 APEKPAEVQNAPSAQ
+798 APQPPAAPAEPSGS
-813 RTLPPQAPA
+813 
-822 VPKTSQS
+822 VP
-829 PQGSIPP
+829 PP

>member
-1 MAEEFEFQQSD
+1 MAEEKATKSES
-12 AKIIAFAGPKEGAG
+12 KIIVFSGPKEGAG
-26 RTTLVLNLAL
+26 KTTLTLNLAL
-36 GWAGIQ
+36 AWAGNQ

-58 HSFYLDIAKPVSV
+58 HSFYLNIKKPVSV
-71 ADLLKVLGNTSI
+71 ADLLQTLGNTNI

-112 AASISPKILIPIL
+112 VASISPKILIPIL
-125 SRLAQTFDIFLDVD
+125 SRLSQTFDIFLDVD

-149 DIADKMFWVS
+149 DIADKIFWVS
-159 NATRT
+159 QATRT
-164 HINSTVQLFND
+164 HLNATVQLFND
-175 YKEQRY
+175 YKEQHY
-181 PMDRVSVICNGYDM
+181 PMDRVSVICNAYDM
-195 PGSIPYEEMERF
+195 PGSIDYGEVERF
-207 YSHLGRE
+207 YSSLGRE
-214 VDVFLPWDADVMATS
+214 IDVFLPWDEEVMAVS
-229 NRREVEIVTNPQSE
+229 NRKEVEVVVNPRAE
-243 WVKGLRLVLAKIRDL
+243 WAKGLRLVLAKIRDL
-258 KPAPKDWVAS
+258 KPASKDWTSS
-268 VSDEEFAQ
+268 VSDAEFTQAAQ
-276 ASKEIWS
+276 EIWS
-283 PVLFDDGKGA
+283 PVLFNNGA
-293 SSAQSHIANEGE
+293 TQAQGSHVPVE
-305 ETNSAKLSF
+305 EDASGAKLSF
-314 WDDLKQKVHKEVVHT
+314 WDDLKQKIHKEVVHT
-329 LEIEHIVI
+329 LEIEHIVV
-337 SEESSAS
+337 SDESSAS

-359 QKQPNLQFSRDQRTR
+359 QKQPNLQFSREQRAR
-374 FTSELLDEILGL
+374 FSSELLDEILGL
-386 GPLEVLMRDS
+386 GPLEVLMRDP

-426 NEQVVQVI
+426 NDQVVQVI

-459 SRVNAIIAP
+459 SRVNAIISP

-477 IRRFSSKPF
+477 IRRFSQKPF
-486 GPEDYYRFGTISPEC
+486 GPEDYYRFGTITPEC
-501 MEFIKKCV
+501 MEFIKQCV

-531 ISGYIS
+531 ISGYIAD
-537 NDERIITVEDTAEL
+537 DERIITVEDTAEL

-629 RLEAMCMQTGA
+629 RLEAMCLQTGV
-640 DLPIFAI
+640 DLPVRVI

-654 VNMIVQLSRFSDGS
+654 VNLIVQLSRFSDGS

-679 QKDGEIQSTDLFRYV
+679 QKDGEILSTDLFRYV

-703 VQGLFAPTGNLPT
+703 VQGIFAPTGNLPT
-716 FYEEF
+716 FYDEF
-721 AAKGQ
+721 AAKGW
-726 PVAEDVFRKNA
+726 PV
-737 VPLDENGDPDR
+737 DR
-748 EAIRKLVVS
+748 EVFTKGAVALDANGEPD
-757 MQSKAAQSAPVRNV
+757 SKAV
-771 PTAPAA
+771 AA
-777 AAAQPVAPS
+777 LQQAQPNRPS
-786 APASVTAPAAPS
+786 APQVPS
-798 APEKPAEVQNAPSAQ
+798 APQEP
-813 RTLPPQAPA
+813 L
-822 VPKTSQS
+822 
-829 PQGSIPP
+829 PP
-836 APPQA
+836 APPAVSV

>member
-1 MAEEFEFQQSD
+1 MADQNEAQHSN
-12 AKIIAFAGPKEGAG
+12 AKIIAFSAPKEGAG
-26 RTTLVLNLAL
+26 KTTLVLNLAL

-52 PLARQE
+52 PLAREE
-58 HSFYLDIAKPVSV
+58 HNFYLNIPNPVTV
-71 ADLLKVLGNTSI
+71 VDLLQTLGNASI

-92 KISMSQWGVGLLPL
+92 KISTSQWGVGLLPL
-106 GNTRAQ
+106 GKTPKQ
-112 AASISPKILIPIL
+112 VASISPKILIPIL
-125 SRLAQTFDIFLDVD
+125 SRLSQTFDIFLDVD

-149 DIADKMFWVS
+149 DIADKIFWVS

-164 HINSTVQLFND
+164 HLNSTVQLFND
-175 YKEQRY
+175 YKDLHY
-181 PMDRVSVICNGYDM
+181 PMDRISVICNQYDM
-195 PGSIPYEEMERF
+195 PGSISYDEVERF
-207 YSHLGRE
+207 YGSMNTE
-214 VDVFLPWDADVMATS
+214 IDVFLPWEENVMATS
-229 NRREVEIVTNPQSE
+229 NRREIEIVVNPQAE
-243 WVKGLRLVLAKIRDL
+243 WVKGLRLVLGKIRDL
-258 KPAPKDWVAS
+258 KPVPKDWVSS
-268 VSDEEFAQ
+268 VTDEEFTQ
-276 ASKEIWS
+276 AARDIWS
-283 PVLFDDGKGA
+283 PVLFDDGKTVGTDHFSLSEQDEMA
-293 SSAQSHIANEGE
+293 E
-305 ETNSAKLSF
+305 KLSF
-314 WDDLKQKVHKEVVHT
+314 WDDLKQKIHKEVVHT

-359 QKQPNLQFSRDQRTR
+359 QKQPNLQFSREQRTR
-374 FTSELLDEILGL
+374 FSSELLDEILGL
-386 GPLEVLMRDS
+386 GPLEVLMRDP

-426 NEQVVQVI
+426 NDQVVQVI

-459 SRVNAIIAP
+459 SRVNAIISP

-477 IRRFSSKPF
+477 IRRFSQKPF
-486 GPEDYYRFGTISPEC
+486 GPEDYYRFGTISPAC
-501 MEFIKKCV
+501 MEFIQQCV

-531 ISGYIS
+531 ISGYIAD
-537 NDERIITVEDTAEL
+537 DERIITVEDTAEL

-640 DLPIFAI
+640 DLPVYVI

-679 QKDGEIQSTDLFRYV
+679 QKDGVIQSTDLFRYV

-703 VQGLFAPTGNLPT
+703 VQGVFAPTGNLPT
-716 FYEEF
+716 FFDEF
-721 AAKGQ
+721 AAKGH
-726 PVAEDVFRKNA
+726 PVSESVFTEGA
-737 VPLDENGDPDR
+737 VPLDENGEPD
-748 EAIRKLVVS
+748 L
-757 MQSKAAQSAPVRNV
+757 KAAHLTQPVK
-771 PTAPAA
+771 PTAPG
-777 AAAQPVAPS
+777 
-786 APASVTAPAAPS
+786 APAAPGT
-798 APEKPAEVQNAPSAQ
+798 P
-813 RTLPPQAPA
+813 LPPQAEEE
-822 VPKTSQS
+822 Q
-829 PQGSIPP
+829 PP
-836 APPQA
+836 APPQVA

>member
-1 MAEEFEFQQSD
+1 MAEEQDTPKNE

-26 RTTLVLNLAL
+26 KTTLVLNLAL

-58 HSFYLDIAKPVSV
+58 HSFYLDIKKPVSV
-71 ADLLKVLGNTSI
+71 SDILQTLGNTSI

-92 KISMSQWGVGLLPL
+92 KISMSQWGVGVLPL

-112 AASISPKILIPIL
+112 VSAISPKILIPIL
-125 SRLAQTFDIFLDVD
+125 SRLSQTFDIFLDVE
-139 SSFPMQAFAF
+139 SSFPMQAFSF
-149 DIADKMFWVS
+149 DIADKIFWVS
-159 NATRT
+159 QATRT
-164 HINSTVQLFND
+164 HLNSTVQLFND
-175 YKEQRY
+175 YKEQHY
-181 PMDRVSVICNGYDM
+181 PMDRVSIICNAYDM
-195 PGSIPYEEMERF
+195 PGSIPYEEVERF
-207 YSHLGRE
+207 YSSLGRE
-214 VDVFLPWDADVMATS
+214 MDVFLPWDEDVMATA
-229 NRREVEIVTNPQSE
+229 NRKEVEIITNPQSE

-283 PVLFDDGKGA
+283 PVLFDDGKTTTA
-293 SSAQSHIANEGE
+293 ESHIAEPE
-305 ETNSAKLSF
+305 EEAGKTKLSF
-314 WDDLKQKVHKEVVHT
+314 WDDLKQKIHKEVVHT
-329 LEIEHIVI
+329 LEIEHIVV
-337 SEESSAS
+337 SDESSAS
-344 EQTRKRVAAIVDDIL
+344 AQTRKRVAAIVDDIL

-374 FTSELLDEILGL
+374 FSSELLDEILGL
-386 GPLEVLMRDS
+386 GPLEVLMRDP

-477 IRRFSSKPF
+477 IRRFSQKPF

-501 MEFIKKCV
+501 MAFIEKCV
-509 KIRKN
+509 RIRKN

-537 NDERIITVEDTAEL
+537 HNERIITVEDTAEL

-567 VEGKGAVTIQD
+567 VEGKGAITIQD

-616 TTIHANTPRDGLS
+616 TTIHANTPRDGVS

-640 DLPIFAI
+640 DLPIYVI
-647 REMISSA
+647 REMIASA
-654 VNMIVQLSRFSDGS
+654 VNLIVQLSRFSDGS

-679 QKDGEIQSTDLFRYV
+679 QKDNEIQSTDLFRYV

-703 VQGLFAPTGNLPT
+703 VQGVFAPTGELPT
-716 FYEEF
+716 FFGDF

-726 PVAEDVFRKNA
+726 PVDKDVFLKNA
-737 VPLDENGDPDR
+737 VPVGPDGDPDLNAVHR
-748 EAIRKLVVS
+748 LQAQ
-757 MQSKAAQSAPVRNV
+757 MAAGKQ
-771 PTAPAA
+771 T
-777 AAAQPVAPS
+777 
-786 APASVTAPAAPS
+786 
-798 APEKPAEVQNAPSAQ
+798 
-813 RTLPPQAPA
+813 PPP
-822 VPKTSQS
+822 
-829 PQGSIPP
+829 PP
-836 APPQA
+836 APVKA

>member
-1 MAEEFEFQQSD
+1 MAEENESQKSE
-12 AKIIAFAGPKEGAG
+12 AKIIAFSGPKEGAG
-26 RTTLVLNLAL
+26 KTTLVLNLAL

-58 HSFYLDIAKPVSV
+58 HSFYLDIKKPVSV
-71 ADLLKVLGNTSI
+71 SDILKTLGNTSI

-92 KISMSQWGVGLLPL
+92 KISMSQWGVGVLPL

-112 AASISPKILIPIL
+112 VASISPKILIPIL
-125 SRLAQTFDIFLDVD
+125 SRLSQTFDIFLDVD

-149 DIADKMFWVS
+149 DIADKVFWVS
-159 NATRT
+159 QATRT
-164 HINSTVQLFND
+164 HLNSTVQLFND

-181 PMDRVSVICNGYDM
+181 PMDRVSVICNAYDT
-195 PGSIPYEEMERF
+195 PGSIPYEEVERF
-207 YSHLGRE
+207 YSSLGRE
-214 VDVFLPWDADVMATS
+214 IDVFLPWDEDVMATS
-229 NRREVEIVTNPQSE
+229 NRKEVEIITNPQSE

-258 KPAPKDWVAS
+258 QSAPKDWVAS
-268 VSDEEFAQ
+268 ISDEEFTQ
-276 ASKEIWS
+276 AAKEIWS
-283 PVLFDDGKGA
+283 PILFDDGKTGTTADHVAAPGQEDEGA
-293 SSAQSHIANEGE
+293 K
-305 ETNSAKLSF
+305 TKMSF
-314 WDDLKQKVHKEVVHT
+314 WDDLKQKIHKEVVHT
-329 LEIEHIVI
+329 LEIEHIVV
-337 SEESSAS
+337 SDESSAS

-374 FTSELLDEILGL
+374 FSSELLDEILGL
-386 GPLEVLMRDS
+386 GPLEVLMRDP

-477 IRRFSSKPF
+477 IRRFSAKPF

-501 MEFIKKCV
+501 MAFIEKCV
-509 KIRKN
+509 RIRKN

-537 NDERIITVEDTAEL
+537 NNERIITVEDTAEL

-703 VQGLFAPTGNLPT
+703 VQGMFAPTGNFPT
-716 FYEEF
+716 FFDDF

-726 PVAEDVFRKNA
+726 PVDKEVFLKGA
-737 VPLDENGDPDR
+737 VPLDANGEPDLR
-748 EAIRKLVVS
+748 AVQR
-757 MQSKAAQSAPVRNV
+757 MQQAAGN
-771 PTAPAA
+771 T
-777 AAAQPVAPS
+777 
-786 APASVTAPAAPS
+786 
-798 APEKPAEVQNAPSAQ
+798 
-813 RTLPPQAPA
+813 
-822 VPKTSQS
+822 
-829 PQGSIPP
+829 IPP
-836 APPQA
+836 APPAAPSKA

>member
-1 MAEEFEFQQSD
+1 MADMENTFKTEP
-12 AKIIAFAGPKEGAG
+12 KIITFTGPKEGAG
-26 RTTLVLNLAL
+26 KTTLVLNLAL

-58 HSFYLDIAKPVSV
+58 HSFYLNIKKPVSV
-71 ADLLKVLGNTSI
+71 ADILKTLGNTNI

-92 KISMSQWGVGLLPL
+92 KISMSQWGVGVLPL
-106 GNTRAQ
+106 GNTRTQVATM
-112 AASISPKILIPIL
+112 SPKILIPIL
-125 SRLAQTFDIFLDVD
+125 SRLSQTFDIFLDVD

-149 DIADKMFWVS
+149 DISDKVFWVT
-159 NATRT
+159 NATRS
-164 HINSTVQLFND
+164 HLNSTVQLFND

-181 PMDRVSVICNGYDM
+181 ALDRISVICNAYDT
-195 PGSIPYEEMERF
+195 PGSIPYEEMERV
-207 YSHLGRE
+207 YQSLLGRNI
-214 VDVFLPWDADVMATS
+214 DVFLPWDEGIMASS
-229 NRREVEIVTNPQSE
+229 NRREVEIIVNPQSE
-243 WVKGLRLVLAKIRDL
+243 WIKGLRLILAQIRDL
-258 KPAPKDWVAS
+258 HPAPKDWTAE
-268 VSDEEFAQ
+268 VSDEEFTQ
-276 ASKEIWS
+276 AAKEIWS
-283 PVLFDDGKGA
+283 PVLFNGGETQGAESHFAPEGDDNGGE
-293 SSAQSHIANEGE
+293 ANK
-305 ETNSAKLSF
+305 TKLSF
-314 WDDLKQKVHKEVVHT
+314 WDDLKQKVHKDVVRT
-329 LEIEHIVI
+329 LEIERIVI
-337 SEESSAS
+337 SDESSAS

-359 QKQPNLQFSRDQRTR
+359 QKQPNLQFSREQRTR
-374 FTSELLDEILGL
+374 FSSELLDEILGL
-386 GPLEVLMRDS
+386 GPLENLMRDAS
-396 AVTEI
+396 VTEI

-434 KRIVAPLGRRID
+434 KRIVSPLGRRID

-477 IRRFSSKPF
+477 IRRFSQKPF
-486 GPEDYYRFGTISPEC
+486 GPEDYFRFGTISREC
-501 MEFIKKCV
+501 MDFLEKCV
-509 KIRKN
+509 RIRKN

-531 ISGYIS
+531 LSGYIS
-537 NDERIITVEDTAEL
+537 HNERIITVEDTAEL

-567 VEGKGAVTIQD
+567 VEGKGAITIQD

-668 RKVTYITEMHG
+668 RKVTYITEMTG
-679 QKDGEIQSTDLFRYV
+679 QKDGAIQSVDLFRYV
-694 QTGVDENGK
+694 QTGVDDNGK
-703 VQGLFAPTGNLPT
+703 VQGFFAPTGHLPSFFT
-716 FYEEF
+716 DFK
-721 AAKGQ
+721 AKGV
-726 PVAEDVFRKNA
+726 PLPEETFTKNA
-737 VPLDENGDPDR
+737 VSFDEAGKP
-748 EAIRKLVVS
+748 ILT
-757 MQSKAAQSAPVRNV
+757 AAQ
-771 PTAPAA
+771 AA
-777 AAAQPVAPS
+777 AGGPV
-786 APASVTAPAAPS
+786 V
-798 APEKPAEVQNAPSAQ
+798 
-813 RTLPPQAPA
+813 PP
-822 VPKTSQS
+822 
-829 PQGSIPP
+829 PP
-836 APPQA
+836 PGVK